1 MISLEVKMI
10 FINKK
15 GFWSKF
21 HLERSERL
29 KLHRNKRLKGSSSI
43 FNAERSE
50 MAKGSSRGFSHSYQ
64 GLPFGPPGATGKLRR
79 ESGRNPK
86 ILLKVEQLPL
96 NRFDPQILKCD

>member
-1 MISLEVKMI
+1 MISLEVKII

-43 FNAERSE
+43 FNVERSE
-50 MAKGSSRGFSHSYQ
+50 MAKGSSRAFSHSYQ
-64 GLPFGPPGATGKLRR
+64 GLAFGRPFGPPGATGKLRR

-86 ILLKVEQLPL
+86 ILLKVEHLPL
-96 NRFDPQILKCD
+96 NRFDP

>member
-29 KLHRNKRLKGSSSI
+29 KLHRNKRLKGSASI
-43 FNAERSE
+43 FNVERSE

-64 GLPFGPPGATGKLRR
+64 GSCKLRR

-96 NRFDPQILKCD
+96 NRFDPQILKCDLFINM